1 MKDKKYAAVSQ
12 EDLELVKRTLLL
24 LSIDDTDKALKI
36 INRAIER
43 ASEPVMWA
51 KLTNNDELWDRSGIQ
66 DLPDGEY
73 NFCVCPTGE
82 EP

>member
-43 ASEPVMWA
+43 ASEPVIWV
-51 KLTNNDELWDRSGIQ
+51 KLTKNNELWDRSGIQ

>member
-43 ASEPVMWA
+43 ASDPVIWA
-51 KLTNNDELWDRSGIQ
+51 RLTNNGELWDRRQIR